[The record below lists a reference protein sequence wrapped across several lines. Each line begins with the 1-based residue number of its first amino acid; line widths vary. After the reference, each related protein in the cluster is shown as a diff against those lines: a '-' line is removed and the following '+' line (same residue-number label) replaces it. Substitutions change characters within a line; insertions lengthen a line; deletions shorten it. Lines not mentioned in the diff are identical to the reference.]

1 MTLIQAIRN
10 AVISTAVALLLFG
23 CNGRNLLRRSRPTL
37 PCRHMK
43 ENEQRVLSTAAGPT
57 VLNPRVHR
65 HNA

>member
-10 AVISTAVALLLFG
+10 AVISTAVALRFVWLQ
-23 CNGRNLLRRSRPTL
+23 RPESASPLSTDL